1 MKPNVSS
8 LMLSTPDDFTAE
20 YQGRY
25 QTPKKKKT
33 MTELHSK
40 PQKVPVR

>member
-8 LMLSTPDDFTAE
+8 LMLSTQDNFTAD

-25 QTPKKKKT
+25 QTPKKKT
-33 MTELHSK
+33 MTVLYSK
-40 PQKVPVR
+40 PQEVPVR